1 MKLSDKIESVEGSQ
15 TVAFTALIQQLR
27 QEGREIIDLAVG
39 EPEFDT
45 PAAVIDAT
53 KNALDAQKTRYGPVN
68 GISELRGLLAA
79 QFSGYD
85 IDNIL
90 ITNGSKQ
97 ALFMIFQAI
106 CDPADEVII
115 PMPFWVSF
123 IEQVKLAGGKPVPI
137 ATKDHQLNCEA
148 IEAAVTPRTKAI
160 LINSPNNPSGAV
172 YPMADLQK
180 IARLA
185 DDHNLFIV
193 ADEAYE
199 AFVYDKYKHASMFDI
214 EGIRNRVI
222 VTRSFSKSYS
232 MTGFRI
238 GYIAAPGQI
247 IAALSKIQ
255 SHLSG
260 NVCTLSGNVCTFA
273 QYGALAGL
281 SLDEQLLSARHSELQ
296 QKRDIAF
303 QYVSKL
309 FPCIKPQGAFYI
321 FPDVSAALKDNQTS
335 EIMAARLLKQAGVAV
350 VPGEAFGMATH
361 LRISFAV
368 SEENLKNGL
377 ERIAEVI

>member
-1 MKLSDKIESVEGSQ
+1 MKLSDKIQSIAGSQ
-15 TVAFTALIQQLR
+15 TVAFTALIQELR
-27 QEGREIIDLAVG
+27 LEGKEVIDLAVG
-39 EPEFDT
+39 EPQFDT

-53 KNALDAQKTRYGPVN
+53 KNALDAQKTRYSPVN
-68 GISELRGLLAA
+68 GLSELRTRLAA

-97 ALFMIFQAI
+97 ALFMIFQVI

-123 IEQVKLAGGKPVPI
+123 IEQVKLAGGKPVPV
-137 ATKDHQLNCEA
+137 ATKDHQLDDEA
-148 IEAAVTPRTKAI
+148 IERAITPRTKAI

-185 DDHNLFIV
+185 ADHNLFIV

-199 AFVYDKYKHASMFDI
+199 AFVYDGCKHASLFDI
-214 EGIRNRVI
+214 EAVRNRII

-238 GYIAAPGQI
+238 GYVTAATPI
-247 IAALSKIQ
+247 IGALSKIQ
-255 SHLSG
+255 SHL
-260 NVCTLSGNVCTFA
+260 TGNVCTFA
-273 QYGALAGL
+273 QYGALAAL
-281 SLDEQLLSARHSELQ
+281 SLDGHLLSARQSELQ
-296 QKRDIAF
+296 QKRDMAF

-309 FPCIKPQGAFYI
+309 FGCIKPQGAFYL
-321 FPDVSAALKDNQTS
+321 FPDVSTVLKNDETS
-335 EIMAARLLKQAGVAV
+335 EALAEHLLKQAGVAV
-350 VPGEAFGMATH
+350 VAGAAFGMAKH

-377 ERIAEVI
+377 EQIAEVL

>member
-1 MKLSDKIESVEGSQ
+1 MKLSDKIESIEGSK

-27 QEGREIIDLAVG
+27 QQGREIIDLAVG
-39 EPEFDT
+39 EPQFDT
-45 PAAVIDAT
+45 PAPVIEAT
-53 KNALDAQKTRYGPVN
+53 KEALDAQKTRYSPVN
-68 GISELRGLLAA
+68 GLPGLRKQLAA
-79 QFSGYD
+79 KFSGYD

-97 ALFMIFQAI
+97 ALFMIFQVI

-115 PMPFWVSF
+115 PVPYWVSF
-123 IEQVKLAGGKPVPI
+123 IEQVKLAGGRPVPV
-137 ATKDHQLNCEA
+137 ATKDHQLDCEA
-148 IEAAVTPRTKAI
+148 IEMAITPRTKAI

-185 DDHNLFIV
+185 DDHNLFVV
-193 ADEAYE
+193 ADEAYN
-199 AFVYDKYKHASMFDI
+199 AFVYDGSVHASMFDI
-214 EGIRNRVI
+214 APIRGRTI

-238 GYIAAPGQI
+238 GYVAAPGQI

-260 NVCTLSGNVCTFA
+260 NVCTFA
-273 QYGALAGL
+273 QYGALAAL
-281 SLDEQLLSARHSELQ
+281 SLDDHLLSARHTELR
-296 QKRDIAF
+296 QKRDMAF
-303 QYVSKL
+303 QYVPKL
-309 FPCIKPQGAFYI
+309 FDCIKPQGAFYL
-321 FPDVSAALKDNQTS
+321 FPDVSAGLKKNETS
-335 EIMAARLLKQAGVAV
+335 EAMARRILKQAGVAV
-350 VPGEAFGMATH
+350 VAGEAFGMAKH
-361 LRISFAV
+361 LRISYAV

-377 ERIAEVI
+377 ERMAEVL

>member
-1 MKLSDKIESVEGSQ
+1 MKLSAKIQSIAGSQ
-15 TVAFTALIQQLR
+15 TVAFTAIIQQLR
-27 QEGREIIDLAVG
+27 QQGRKIIDLAVG
-39 EPEFDT
+39 EPQFDT
-45 PAAVIDAT
+45 PDAVIEAT
-53 KNALDAQKTRYGPVN
+53 KNALDAQKTRYGPV
-68 GISELRGLLAA
+68 IGLCEHRTQLAA

-97 ALFMIFQAI
+97 ALFMIFQVI

-115 PMPFWVSF
+115 PTPFWVSF
-123 IEQVKLAGGKPVPI
+123 IEQVKLAGGNPVPV
-137 ATKDHQLNCEA
+137 ATNAHQLNCEA
-148 IEAAVTPRTKAI
+148 IERAVTPRTRAI

-172 YPMADLQK
+172 YPKADLQK

-193 ADEAYE
+193 ADEAYN
-199 AFVYDKYKHASMFDI
+199 AFVYDGYAQASIFDI
-214 EGIRNRVI
+214 ESARKRVI

-238 GYIAAPGQI
+238 GYVAAPGEI

-255 SHLSG
+255 SHL
-260 NVCTLSGNVCTFA
+260 TGNVCTFA
-273 QYGALAGL
+273 QYGALAAL
-281 SLDEQLLSARHSELQ
+281 SLDGHLLSARLSELQ
-296 QKRDIAF
+296 QKRDMAF
-303 QYVSKL
+303 EYISTL
-309 FPCIKPQGAFYI
+309 FDCIKPRGAFYL
-321 FPDVSAALKDNQTS
+321 FPDVSAVLNADETS
-335 EIMAARLLKQAGVAV
+335 ETLAERLLKQAGVAV
-350 VPGEAFGMATH
+350 VAGEAFGMPQH

-377 ERIAEVI
+377 EQIAEVL

>member
-1 MKLSDKIESVEGSQ
+1 MKLSDKIQSIAGSQ

-27 QEGREIIDLAVG
+27 QEGRKIIDLAVG
-39 EPEFDT
+39 EPQFDT

-53 KNALDAQKTRYGPVN
+53 KNALDAQKTRYSPVN
-68 GISELRGLLAA
+68 GLSELRTRLAA

-97 ALFMIFQAI
+97 ALFMLFQVI

-115 PMPFWVSF
+115 PTPFWVSF
-123 IEQVKLAGGKPVPI
+123 IEQVKLAGGKPVPV
-137 ATKDHQLNCEA
+137 ATKNHQLNCEA
-148 IEAAVTPRTKAI
+148 IERAVTPRTKAI

-193 ADEAYE
+193 VDEAYN
-199 AFVYDKYKHASMFDI
+199 AFVYDGYVHASMCDI
-214 EGIRNRVI
+214 ESGRNRVI

-238 GYIAAPGQI
+238 GYVAASGQI

-255 SHLSG
+255 SHL
-260 NVCTLSGNVCTFA
+260 TGNVCTFA
-273 QYGALAGL
+273 QYGALAAL
-281 SLDEQLLSARHSELQ
+281 SLEGHLLSARQSELQ
-296 QKRDIAF
+296 QKRDMAF

-309 FPCIKPQGAFYI
+309 FDCIKPQGAFYL
-321 FPDVSAALKDNQTS
+321 FPDVSTVLKNDETS
-335 EIMAARLLKQAGVAV
+335 EILAERLLKQAGVAV
-350 VPGEAFGMATH
+350 VAGEAFGVAKH

-377 ERIAEVI
+377 EQIAEVL

>member
-1 MKLSDKIESVEGSQ
+1 MNLSEKIESVEGSQ

-45 PAAVIDAT
+45 PAQIIDAT
-53 KNALDAQKTRYGPVN
+53 KKALDAQKTRYGPVN
-68 GISELRGLLAA
+68 GLSELRTRLAA

-85 IDNIL
+85 IENIL

-97 ALFMIFQAI
+97 ALFMIFQVI

-123 IEQVKLAGGKPVPI
+123 IEQVKLAGGKPVPV

-172 YPMADLQK
+172 YPLNDFEK

-185 DDHNLFIV
+185 ADHNLFVV

-199 AFVYDKYKHASMFDI
+199 AFVYDKYKYASLFDI
-214 EGIRNRVI
+214 EAARNRTI
-222 VTRSFSKSYS
+222 VTRSFSKSCS

-238 GYIAAPGQI
+238 GYVAAATPI
-247 IAALSKIQ
+247 IEALSKIQ

-260 NVCTLSGNVCTFA
+260 NVCTFA
-273 QYGALAGL
+273 QYGALAAL
-281 SLDEQLLSARHSELQ
+281 SLDDQLLSARCSELQ

-321 FPDVSAALKDNQTS
+321 FPDVSAVLKNGETS
-335 EIMAARLLKQAGVAV
+335 EALAARLLKQAGVAV
-350 VPGEAFGMATH
+350 VPGEAFGMPTH

-368 SEENLKNGL
+368 SEDNLKDGL
-377 ERIAEVI
+377 ERIAEVL

>member
-1 MKLSDKIESVEGSQ
+1 MKLSDKIQSIAGSQ

-27 QEGREIIDLAVG
+27 QEGRKIIDLAVG
-39 EPEFDT
+39 EPQFDT

-53 KNALDAQKTRYGPVN
+53 KNALDAQKTRYSPVN
-68 GISELRGLLAA
+68 GLSELRTRLAA

-97 ALFMIFQAI
+97 ALFMIFQVI

-115 PMPFWVSF
+115 PTPFWVSF
-123 IEQVKLAGGKPVPI
+123 IEQVKLAGGKPVPVV
-137 ATKDHQLNCEA
+137 TKNHQLNCEA
-148 IEAAVTPRTKAI
+148 IERAVTPRTKAI

-185 DDHNLFIV
+185 DDHNLLIV
-193 ADEAYE
+193 ADEAYN
-199 AFVYDKYKHASMFDI
+199 AFVYDGYVHASILDI
-214 EGIRNRVI
+214 ESARNRVI

-238 GYIAAPGQI
+238 GYVAAPGQI

-255 SHLSG
+255 SHL
-260 NVCTLSGNVCTFA
+260 TGNVCTFA
-273 QYGALAGL
+273 QYGALAAL
-281 SLDEQLLSARHSELQ
+281 SLDGHLLSARQSELQ
-296 QKRDIAF
+296 QKRDMAF

-309 FPCIKPQGAFYI
+309 FDCIKPRGAFYL
-321 FPDVSAALKDNQTS
+321 FPDVSTVLKNDEKS
-335 EIMAARLLKQAGVAV
+335 EVLAGRILKQAGVAV
-350 VPGEAFGMATH
+350 VAGEAFGMAKH

-377 ERIAEVI
+377 EQIAEVL

>member
-1 MKLSDKIESVEGSQ
+1 MKLSDKIQSIAGSQ
-15 TVAFTALIQQLR
+15 TVAFTALIQQHR
-27 QEGREIIDLAVG
+27 QEGRKIIDLAVG
-39 EPEFDT
+39 EPQFDT

-53 KNALDAQKTRYGPVN
+53 KNALDAQKTRYSPAN
-68 GISELRGLLAA
+68 GLPELRAQLAA

-97 ALFMIFQAI
+97 ALFMIFQVI

-115 PMPFWVSF
+115 PTPFWVSF
-123 IEQVKLAGGKPVPI
+123 IEQVKLAGGKPVPVV
-137 ATKDHQLNCEA
+137 TKNHQLNCEA
-148 IEAAVTPRTKAI
+148 IERAVTPRTKAI

-172 YPMADLQK
+172 YPMANLQK

-185 DDHNLFIV
+185 DDHNLLIV
-193 ADEAYE
+193 ADEAYN
-199 AFVYDKYKHASMFDI
+199 AFVYDGYVHASILDI
-214 EGIRNRVI
+214 ESARNRVI

-238 GYIAAPGQI
+238 GYVAAPGQI

-255 SHLSG
+255 SHL
-260 NVCTLSGNVCTFA
+260 TGNVCTFA
-273 QYGALAGL
+273 QYGALAAL
-281 SLDEQLLSARHSELQ
+281 SLDGHLLSARQSELQ
-296 QKRDIAF
+296 QKRDMAF

-309 FPCIKPQGAFYI
+309 FDCIKPRGAFYL
-321 FPDVSAALKDNQTS
+321 FPDVSTVLKNDETS
-335 EIMAARLLKQAGVAV
+335 EVLVGRILKQAGVAV
-350 VPGEAFGMATH
+350 VAGEAFGMAKH

-377 ERIAEVI
+377 EQIAEVL

>member
-1 MKLSDKIESVEGSQ
+1 MKLSDKIESVEGSK

-27 QEGREIIDLAVG
+27 QDGKKIIDLAVG

-45 PAAVIDAT
+45 PAPIIEST
-53 KNALDAQKTRYGPVN
+53 KKALDAQKTRYGPVN
-68 GISELRGLLAA
+68 GLSELRTRLAA
-79 QFSGYD
+79 QFRGYD
-85 IDNIL
+85 IENIL

-97 ALFMIFQAI
+97 ALFMIFQVI
-106 CDPADEVII
+106 CNPADEIII

-123 IEQVKLAGGKPVPI
+123 IEQVKLAGGKPVPV
-137 ATKDHQLNCEA
+137 ATKNHQLDCEA

-160 LINSPNNPSGAV
+160 LINSPNNPSGAL
-172 YPMADLQK
+172 YPRADLEK
-180 IARLA
+180 FARLA
-185 DDHNLFIV
+185 ADHNLFIV

-199 AFVYDKYKHASMFDI
+199 AFVYDGCKHASPFDI
-214 EGIRNRVI
+214 EAVRNRTI
-222 VTRSFSKSYS
+222 VTRSFSKSCS

-238 GYIAAPGQI
+238 GYVAAATPI
-247 IAALSKIQ
+247 IDALSKIQ
-255 SHLSG
+255 SH
-260 NVCTLSGNVCTFA
+260 LSGNVCTFA

-281 SLDEQLLSARHSELQ
+281 SLDDQLLSARCSELQ
-296 QKRDIAF
+296 QKRDMAY

-309 FPCIKPQGAFYI
+309 FPCIKPQGALYI

-335 EIMAARLLKQAGVAV
+335 EILAARLLKQAGVAV

-361 LRISFAV
+361 LRVSFAV

-377 ERIAEVI
+377 ERIAEVL

>member
-1 MKLSDKIESVEGSQ
+1 MKLSEKIESVEGSQ

-27 QEGREIIDLAVG
+27 QEGRAIIDLAVG

-45 PAAVIDAT
+45 PAPVIDAT
-53 KNALDAQKTRYGPVN
+53 KMALDAQKTRYSPVN
-68 GISELRGLLAA
+68 GLSELRTRLAA

-85 IDNIL
+85 IENIL

-97 ALFMIFQAI
+97 ALFIIFQVI
-106 CDPADEVII
+106 CNPADEVII

-123 IEQVKLAGGKPVPI
+123 IEQVKLAGGKPVPV

-172 YPMADLQK
+172 YPLNDLEK

-185 DDHNLFIV
+185 ADHNLFIV

-199 AFVYDKYKHASMFDI
+199 AFVYDKYKHASLFDI
-214 EGIRNRVI
+214 EAVRNRTI
-222 VTRSFSKSYS
+222 VTRSFSKSCS

-238 GYIAAPGQI
+238 GYVAAATPI
-247 IAALSKIQ
+247 IDALSKIQ

-260 NVCTLSGNVCTFA
+260 NVCTFA
-273 QYGALAGL
+273 QYGALAAL
-281 SLDEQLLSARHSELQ
+281 SLDDQLLSARCSELQ

-309 FPCIKPQGAFYI
+309 FPCIKPQGALYI
-321 FPDVSAALKDNQTS
+321 FPDVSAVLKNDETS
-335 EIMAARLLKQAGVAV
+335 EVLAARLLKQAGVAV
-350 VPGEAFGMATH
+350 VPGEAFGMAKH
-361 LRISFAV
+361 MRVSFAV
-368 SEENLKNGL
+368 SEENLRNGL
-377 ERIAEVI
+377 ERIAEVL

>member
-1 MKLSDKIESVEGSQ
+1 MKLSDKIQSIAGSQ
-15 TVAFTALIQQLR
+15 TVAFTALIQQHR
-27 QEGREIIDLAVG
+27 QEGRKIIDLAVG
-39 EPEFDT
+39 EPQFDT

-53 KNALDAQKTRYGPVN
+53 KAALDAQKTRYSPAN
-68 GISELRGLLAA
+68 GLPELRAQLAA

-97 ALFMIFQAI
+97 ALFMIFQVI

-115 PMPFWVSF
+115 PTPFWVSF
-123 IEQVKLAGGKPVPI
+123 IEQVKLAGGQPVPV
-137 ATKDHQLNCEA
+137 ATKNHQLNCEA
-148 IEAAVTPRTKAI
+148 IERAVTPRTKAI

-185 DDHNLFIV
+185 DDYNLLIV
-193 ADEAYE
+193 ADEAYN
-199 AFVYDKYKHASMFDI
+199 AFVYDGYVHASILDI
-214 EGIRNRVI
+214 ESARNRVI

-238 GYIAAPGQI
+238 GYVAAPGQI

-255 SHLSG
+255 SHL
-260 NVCTLSGNVCTFA
+260 TGNVCTFA
-273 QYGALAGL
+273 QYGALAAL
-281 SLDEQLLSARHSELQ
+281 SLDGHLLSARQSELQ
-296 QKRDIAF
+296 QKRDMAF

-309 FPCIKPQGAFYI
+309 FDCIKPRGAFYL
-321 FPDVSAALKDNQTS
+321 FPDVSTVLKNDETS
-335 EIMAARLLKQAGVAV
+335 EVLVGRILKQAGVAV
-350 VPGEAFGMATH
+350 VAGEAFGMAKH

-377 ERIAEVI
+377 EQIAEVL